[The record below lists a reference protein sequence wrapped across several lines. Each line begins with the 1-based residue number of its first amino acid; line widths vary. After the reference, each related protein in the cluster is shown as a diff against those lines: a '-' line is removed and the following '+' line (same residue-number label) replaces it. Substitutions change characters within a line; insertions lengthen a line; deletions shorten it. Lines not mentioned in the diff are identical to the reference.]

1 MAWGSLG
8 HVAAAEL
15 EADEYVA
22 DVLVLGGGPAGAWA
36 ALMARAGGAEVILAD
51 KGYLGTSG
59 ATAPSNTETWVAA
72 PGRAR
77 ETAVARHLVKTG
89 GLADAGHI
97 EDVLAEAWAGLHAMV
112 EWKHPFAL
120 DAEGRPYLGNLRG
133 PDYMRFL
140 RRRLITAGVRVLDHH
155 PALELLGGPDGVG
168 GAAGID
174 RQRGNRWQVRSGA
187 VVLATGGCAFGERML
202 GATGLTGDGHLM
214 AAEAGAAVS
223 GMEMSSQYA
232 VTPKG
237 TSLNKG
243 MPFRFA
249 SFFDAQGR
257 DLGKP
262 GEDRQEFIAEA
273 LQRGTVLACLDKAG
287 PQVQAWLRRGQ
298 PNCLLPFDRAG
309 IDPFKDRFEITLR
322 CEGTVRGVGG
332 LRLTGP
338 NGETGVPG
346 LYAAGD
352 VASREDLV
360 GAISGGG
367 GPNSSWAIA
376 SGRWAGVAAA
386 RASVE
391 ARRRRDR
398 QRLSR
403 LGGVGLSPAG
413 RGRPDA
419 AAVVAEVSGFM
430 LPLATNFKRSGAA
443 LGNAARW
450 FDALWRE
457 VGSREPEAVGRRRAP
472 VDDASA
478 PIAIGRAAA
487 AMLMA
492 ARWAV
497 ASAEARQETRGMHRR
512 ADHPAIDPAAP
523 RRLVARGLDRI
534 EIEIEDAPAVTESGE
549 PTIGGPA

>member
-1 MAWGSLG
+1 MKQAD
-8 HVAAAEL
+8 L

-77 ETAVARHLVKTG
+77 EAAVNRQLAKTR

-97 EDVLAEAWAGLHAMV
+97 EDVLAEAWSGLHALV
-112 EWKHPFAL
+112 DWKHPFAR
-120 DAEGRPYLGNLRG
+120 DEEGQPYLGNLRG

-140 RRRLITAGVRVLDHH
+140 RRRVITAGIRVLDHH

-174 RQRGNRWQVRSGA
+174 RQRGTPWQVRSGA

-202 GATGLTGDGHLM
+202 GATGLTGDGYLM
-214 AAEAGAAVS
+214 AAEAGAALS

-249 SFFDAQGR
+249 SFYDAQGR

-262 GEDRQEFIAEA
+262 GEDRQEFVADA
-273 LQRGTVLACLDKAG
+273 LQRGAVLACLDKAG
-287 PQVQAWLRRGQ
+287 RQVQAWLRQGQ

-332 LRLTGP
+332 LRLVGRT
-338 NGETGVPG
+338 GETGVPG

-403 LGGVGLSPAG
+403 LGGAGLSRAG
-413 RGRPDA
+413 GGRPDA

-443 LGNAARW
+443 LGVAAQR

-457 VGSREPEAVGRRRAP
+457 IGKSEPEPVGRRRVLAIDAP
-472 VDDASA
+472 V
-478 PIAIGRAAA
+478 RAAA

-497 ASAEARQETRGMHRR
+497 ASAEARRETRGMHRR
-512 ADHPAIDPAAP
+512 ADHPALDPAGP

-534 EIEIEDAPAVTESGE
+534 EIEGVRAVTKGE
-549 PTIGGPA
+549 EPR